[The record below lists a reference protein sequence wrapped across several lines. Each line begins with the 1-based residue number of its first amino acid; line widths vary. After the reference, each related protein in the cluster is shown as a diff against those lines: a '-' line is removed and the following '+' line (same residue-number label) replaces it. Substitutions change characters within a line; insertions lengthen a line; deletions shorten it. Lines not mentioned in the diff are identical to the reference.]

1 MASPPNSFDFVP
13 AFRALTD
20 HEPLPWQRRLFRQLR
35 QGNLPAAVDIPTGL
49 GKTAVMAIWLLA
61 RAAGAALPRRLL
73 YVVDRRAVV
82 DQATDFAADIRL
94 RLQESALDSVRRG
107 LKLGR
112 HELPISTLRGR
123 HVDNR
128 EWLDDPAVPAIVVG
142 TVDMIGSR
150 LLFEGYGVSRRM
162 RPYQAGLM
170 GCDTLVL
177 LDEAHLS
184 QPFGQ
189 LLRTIE
195 TERCARATDD
205 AGAVFGKLAGPRAT
219 PGVPP
224 PFRVLPLSA
233 TLASASD
240 SAEPA
245 FALDG
250 GDRRDETVRAR
261 LDASKT
267 LTVED
272 LDKRASM
279 EDVVAERAWTVAQ
292 QEAEAR
298 GRPVRVL
305 VYCDK
310 RKAAEGVAADLL
322 RREKAAKNGA
332 AVILFVGG
340 RRVHERKAAH
350 EELRLHG
357 LLGGGDGAADT
368 PVFVVATSAG
378 EVGVDLDADHMVCD
392 LVAWERMVQ
401 RLGRV
406 NRRGSGA
413 ARVLVID
420 QGPPEKGAAE
430 DVARHLAVRALL
442 SDLPRAGNGRQ
453 AGPGA
458 LEDLCRSRDGRS
470 RAEEA
475 STPMPLYPVLTRPLV
490 DAWSMTSLV
499 EHSGRPE
506 VDPWLRGWGDPDPQT
521 TIVWRRYLPV
531 RVEAADSGAAAVVRL
546 AEGAVAEFFEAAS
559 PHTAERLEA
568 ETPRVVEWLRKRA
581 RKLMSTLARAP
592 QSHEPDSDV
601 GGSSQAREADAGDEP
616 QDTVGVDRLVPLRGG
631 APLAFVLDS
640 AGKPEDNGGADC
652 VLALG
657 QVASLT
663 AKELERRLAGRT
675 LVVDARIGG
684 LTAGLLDAVNGNP
697 APTAEDNW
705 GAPDAWDE
713 VDGDGAAAAG
723 LPAVRVRLLTDDGR
737 DRLAGGR
744 EAPREGATQG
754 ADAWCESWAEPYG
767 VSAADR
773 PQTWLVVE
781 KWRAAAP
788 DEDSRAIR
796 PALQDLDAH
805 QKQAAL
811 EADRIAADLGLPADY
826 RAMLVAAARHHDD
839 GKRSSRWQRAFNAPR
854 QGGPYAKTPGPLNRH
869 VLDGYRHEFQSMLD
883 AEENGLEGLDLSDG
897 RFELALHLIAAHHG
911 RARPAIGIDGCD
923 GLPPTAA
930 SRRARAVGL
939 RFARLQREWGPWG
952 LAWWEALLRAA
963 DQRASRALDEAARR
977 VRKRDRKRSS
987 QTVSGAGQLGIF
999 GPAAEGAD

>member
-1 MASPPNSFDFVP
+1 MPEFDRNFEM
-13 AFRALTD
+13 LTG
-20 HEPLPWQRRLFRQLR
+20 HAPFPWQGRLFKRFSA
-35 QGNLPAAVDIPTGL
+35 GAPPVAVDIPTGL
-49 GKTAVMAIWLLA
+49 GKTAAMAIWLLA
-61 RAAGAALPRRLL
+61 RAAGAPLPRRLV

-82 DQATDFAADIRL
+82 DQATDFAETLRKRLNHPALDPIRSAL
-94 RLQESALDSVRRG
+94 RLA
-107 LKLGR
+107 GR
-112 HELPISTLRGR
+112 SLPISTLRGQ

-128 EWLDDPAVPAIVVG
+128 EWLDDPVAPAIVVG

-195 TERCARATDD
+195 TERRARATDD
-205 AGAVFGKLAGPRAT
+205 PDAVLGKFAGPRAT

-233 TLASASD
+233 TLASESD

-250 GDRRDETVRAR
+250 EDRRDETVRAR

-279 EDVVAERAWTVAQ
+279 EDMLAERAWSLAR
-292 QEAEAR
+292 QEAEAH

-310 RKAAEGVAADLL
+310 RKVAESVAADL
-322 RREKAAKNGA
+322 RRRKKAAEDGA

-340 RRVHERKAAH
+340 RRVHEREIAH

-357 LLGGGDGAADT
+357 LLGGGDGAADAL
-368 PVFVVATSAG
+368 VFVVATSAG
-378 EVGVDLDADHMVCD
+378 EVGVDLNADHMVCD

-420 QGPPEKGAAE
+420 QGRTEKGAAE

-442 SDLPRAGNGRQ
+442 SELPPVGNGRQ

-458 LEDLCRSRDGRS
+458 LEDLCRSPDGRS
-470 RAEEA
+470 RVEDA
-475 STPMPLYPVLTRPLV
+475 STPMPLYPALTRPLV

-506 VDPWLRGWGDPDPQT
+506 VEPWLRGWVDPEPQT

-531 RVEAADSGAAAVVRL
+531 RVEASTSGAVAIVREL
-546 AEGAVAEFFEAAS
+546 TDKAVAEFFEAAS
-559 PHTAERLEA
+559 PLTAERLEA

-581 RKLMSTLARAP
+581 RKLMRSLARAP
-592 QSHEPDSDV
+592 QGHEPSPDL
-601 GGSSQAREADAGDEP
+601 GGGSQAREADEGNEP
-616 QDTVGVDRLVPLRGG
+616 QDTVGLDGVAPLRGG

-640 AGKPEDNGGADC
+640 AGRPDDNDGSDS

-657 QVASLT
+657 QVASVT
-663 AKELERRLAGRT
+663 ARELERRLAGRT

-697 APTAEDNW
+697 APTAEDHW
-705 GAPDAWDE
+705 GAPDTWDQ
-713 VDGDGAAAAG
+713 VVGADAATAG
-723 LPAVRVRLLTDDGR
+723 LPAVRVCLLTDDGR

-744 EAPREGATQG
+744 ESAREGQTQG
-754 ADAWCESWAEPYG
+754 ADAWCESWAEPYR
-767 VSAADR
+767 VSAADL
-773 PQTWLVVE
+773 PLTWLVVE
-781 KWRAAAP
+781 KWRGADP
-788 DEDSRAIR
+788 DEDSRAMR
-796 PALQDLDAH
+796 PGLQDLEAH
-805 QKQAAL
+805 QEQAAL
-811 EADRIAADLGLPADY
+811 EADRIAGDLGLPADY
-826 RAMLVAAARHHDD
+826 RKMLVAAARHHDD
-839 GKRSSRWQRAFNAPR
+839 GKRARRWQRAFNAPR
-854 QGGPYAKTPGPLNRH
+854 KGGPYAKTPGPLNRH

-883 AEENGLEGLDLSDG
+883 VEENGLEGLDLSDE

-911 RARPAIGIDGCD
+911 RARPAIGIDGVD
-923 GLPPTAA
+923 GLPPTVAA
-930 SRRARAVGL
+930 RRARSVGL

-963 DQRASRALDEAARR
+963 DQRASRALDEAERR
-977 VRKRDRKRSS
+977 ARKRGRKRTSR
-987 QTVSGAGQLGIF
+987 TASGTAQSGLS
-999 GPAAEGAD
+999 GPAGEGAD